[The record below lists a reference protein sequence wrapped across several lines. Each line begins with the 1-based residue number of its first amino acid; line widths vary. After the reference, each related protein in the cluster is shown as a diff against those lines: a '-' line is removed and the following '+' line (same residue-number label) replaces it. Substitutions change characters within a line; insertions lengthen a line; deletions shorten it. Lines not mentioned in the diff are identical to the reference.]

1 MSSSGDGTGA
11 LTGLVGT
18 TRIEVHGVSKRYGAQ
33 VALTDVDLRVEA
45 GEIVAIVGEN
55 GAGKSTLAKVIG
67 GVVKPDEGEVRIDG
81 ATVTLT
87 SPRDGLAAGISYIPQ
102 ELSYL
107 PNMTVADNLLVGRW
121 PSWKGLTNGRAVAV
135 EAQEVARRFRVDL
148 DVTAPLAGLR
158 LADRQLV
165 EILKCLARDLKGL
178 ILDEPT
184 ASLTA
189 DESNNLFR
197 VLRQMRDEGVG
208 IVFVSHRIDEVFE
221 IADRIVV
228 MRNGSVVGDVV
239 PDQVTPRH
247 LIELML
253 GSEIAKQEFARSSHT
268 AETGEEVLTITNWS
282 RDGLPTI
289 SNFSLSLRTG
299 EVVGLFGQRGSG
311 ADLIAD
317 GLGGRVTGF
326 VGSLTV
332 YGKEVASFEGPRD
345 AIRAGIVYLPPE
357 RQRDGLVLPM
367 SVRENL
373 TMMVMSSVARRGVID
388 QSRQRTI
395 ALALK
400 DKLDIRLRT
409 IDQGV
414 DSLSGGNQQKV
425 LLGSRLAAARGIV
438 ILNEPTRGVDV
449 GARAEIHNQL
459 REEARAGSAVLWITS
474 DVEEAVLV
482 SDRLIVLREGSVVGQ
497 LHGDQIS
504 QGQALALATG
514 EIASLDGGLD
524 V

>member
-1 MSSSGDGTGA
+1 MG
-11 LTGLVGT
+11 
-18 TRIEVHGVSKRYGAQ
+18 
-33 VALTDVDLRVEA
+33 A

-55 GAGKSTLAKVIG
+55 GAGKSTLAKIIG
-67 GVVKPDEGEVRIDG
+67 GVVKPDRGEVRVDD
-81 ATVTLT
+81 APVTLN
-87 SPRDGLAAGISYIPQ
+87 SPRDGLAVGISYIPQ

-121 PSWKGLTNGRAVAV
+121 PNWKGVTNGRAVAV
-135 EAQEVARRFRVDL
+135 EARKVARRFKVEL

-165 EILKCLARDLKGL
+165 EILKCLSRDLKGL

-197 VLRQMRDEGVG
+197 VLRQMSDEGVG
-208 IVFVSHRIDEVFE
+208 IVFVSHRIDEVFK

-228 MRNGSVVGDVV
+228 MRNGSVVGEEM
-239 PDQVTPRH
+239 PSQVTPGR

-253 GSEIAKQEFARSSHT
+253 GSEIARQEFARSSDT
-268 AETGEEVLTITNWS
+268 AETGDEVLTITNWS
-282 RDGLPTI
+282 RDGLPNI
-289 SNFSLSLRTG
+289 SNFSLSLRAG
-299 EVVGLFGQRGSG
+299 EIVGLFGQRGSG
-311 ADLIAD
+311 VDLIAD

-326 VGSLTV
+326 LGSLTV
-332 YGKEVASFEGPRD
+332 HRKEIAPFEGPRD

-357 RQRDGLVLPM
+357 RNRDGLVLPI

-373 TMMVMSSVARRGVID
+373 TMMVMSSVARRGIVD
-388 QSRQRTI
+388 RGRQRTV
-395 ALALK
+395 AQGLK

-414 DSLSGGNQQKV
+414 NSLSGGNQQKV

-438 ILNEPTRGVDV
+438 VLNEPTRGVDV
-449 GARAEIHNQL
+449 GARAEIHNHL
-459 REEARAGSAVLWITS
+459 RQEARAGSAILWITS

-482 SDRLIVLREGSVVGQ
+482 SDRLIVLREGSVVGR
-497 LHGDQIS
+497 LHGNQIS

-514 EIASLDGGLD
+514 EVALLDGPAD